1 MKVRGLN
8 NETYGDAA
16 HTVSN
21 EGLDSIGVEHKSQ
34 KRRLHEDWCSNLRMH
49 I

>member
-21 EGLDSIGVEHKSQ
+21 EGLGVK
-34 KRRLHEDWCSNLRMH
+34 LTA
-49 I
+49 